1 MSAQVKVPNVT
12 ENDLILN
19 ENIVFL
25 RNKKFVEEKE
35 KALFEKIKKD
45 RRRAKLMISSH
56 NHDLGIEVS
65 REKT

>member
-1 MSAQVKVPNVT
+1 MSGQVKVSHVT

-35 KALFEKIKKD
+35 
-45 RRRAKLMISSH
+45 
-56 NHDLGIEVS
+56 
-65 REKT
+65 